1 MKYIYLLF
9 ILTFLSAN
17 TYGQG
22 KIYNRV
28 IHDLIEKEKI
38 SHRDSVYIMV
48 LDSKI
53 HIKNKILLTKFTN
66 IDSTWKSKPLFII
79 LKPTCIKTIVR

>member
-28 IHDLIEKEKI
+28 IHDLIEKERI
-38 SHRDSVYIMV
+38 SQSDSMYIMI
-48 LDSKI
+48 LDSTI
-53 HIKNKILLTKFTN
+53 HIKRVCKYNCVKATFFIN
-66 IDSTWKSKPLFII
+66 ITSDG
-79 LKPTCIKTIVR
+79 

>member
-9 ILTFLSAN
+9 LLTFLSVN

-38 SHRDSVYIMV
+38 SQSDSVYIMV
-48 LDSKI
+48 LDSTI
-53 HIKNKILLTKFTN
+53 HIKNKTRIQVNNAT
-66 IDSTWKSKPLFII
+66 D
-79 LKPTCIKTIVR
+79 

>member
-9 ILTFLSAN
+9 ILTFLSVN

-38 SHRDSVYIMV
+38 SQSDSVYIMV
-48 LDSKI
+48 LDSTI
-53 HIKNKILLTKFTN
+53 HIKNKI
-66 IDSTWKSKPLFII
+66 
-79 LKPTCIKTIVR
+79 